1 MSTLFSILSESIQF
15 LFLVCGTQHWLRME
29 RDNPDGR
36 RGRRMRHFFKQ
47 MKQLMLEPL
56 GMSEEDLYED
66 ESEFEAES
74 FDDYD
79 STDDSSQ
86 VQTRKRYI
94 YHYDLSLWWR
104 QLEKKRKKRE
114 KKKNL
119 FYLIILSCNLFYV
132 QVYFINCEDFPNNY
146 NNIKI
151 HNKDNHKY

>member
-1 MSTLFSILSESIQF
+1 MSTLFSILLESFQF
-15 LFLVCGTQHWLRME
+15 LFIVCGTQHWLRME

-74 FDDYD
+74 LDDYD
-79 STDDSSQ
+79 ATDDSSQ

-94 YHYDLSLWWR
+94 CHYDLSLWWR
-104 QLEKKRKKRE
+104 QL
-114 KKKNL
+114 KKKT
-119 FYLIILSCNLFYV
+119 FFTWYILSYSFFYV
-132 QVYFINCEDFPNNY
+132 QVYFINCEEFPNNY